1 MATLSPAAEYAQPPG
16 SADQSG
22 GPPLTLPD
30 EHVLLLWQVAVRAED
45 VLAAAARDR
54 WPGTELAALADCA
67 RAGVL
72 RQASDEETLLFHP
85 GAPAVAARLAREHA
99 RLRSGAELLARAA
112 GGEQSLSLSQLVT
125 ATRDFVARL
134 QRHLNAEERLL
145 ASGHSPESVPATV
158 LLSGHPNEPYLLTE
172 GPVVDL
178 DAFHPGQAVTAALA
192 RLMRLRRGEQVEFQ
206 SGTDISPVRREMD
219 KLSPGGY
226 GFAVLQ
232 DGPDRWRMRVTR
244 RYVAGY

>member
-30 EHVLLLWQVAVRAED
+30 EHVLLLWQVAARAED
-45 VLAAAARDR
+45 VLAAAARGR

-72 RQASDEETLLFHP
+72 RQASDEETLLFHV

-112 GGEQSLSLSQLVT
+112 GGELSLSLSQLAA

-134 QRHLNAEERLL
+134 QRHLNAEEGLL
-145 ASGHSPESVPATV
+145 ASGHSPESVPAT
-158 LLSGHPNEPYLLTE
+158 
-172 GPVVDL
+172 
-178 DAFHPGQAVTAALA
+178 
-192 RLMRLRRGEQVEFQ
+192 
-206 SGTDISPVRREMD
+206 DISPVWREMD

-226 GFAVLQ
+226 EFVSLQ
-232 DGPDRWRMRVTR
+232 DGPDRWRMRVAR

>member
-1 MATLSPAAEYAQPPG
+1 MATVSPAAEYAQPPG
-16 SADQSG
+16 CADQSG

-30 EHVLLLWQVAVRAED
+30 EHVLLLWQVAARAED
-45 VLAAAARDR
+45 LLAAAARGR
-54 WPGTELAALADCA
+54 WPGTELAALADCV

-72 RQASDEETLLFHP
+72 RQASDEETLLFHA

-112 GGEQSLSLSQLVT
+112 DEEQSLSLSQLAT

-134 QRHLNAEERLL
+134 QRHLNAEEGLL

-158 LLSGHPNEPYLLTE
+158 LLSGHPHERYPLTE

-178 DAFHPGQAVTAALA
+178 DAFPPGQAVIAALA
-192 RLMRLRRGEQVEFQ
+192 RVMRLRRGEQVEFG
-206 SGTDISPVRREMD
+206 SGRDISPVWREMD

-226 GFAVLQ
+226 EFVSLQ
-232 DGPDRWRMRVTR
+232 DGPDRWRMRVAR

>member
-45 VLAAAARDR
+45 VLAAAARGR

-125 ATRDFVARL
+125 ATRDFVAWL

-232 DGPDRWRMRVTR
+232 DGPDRWRMRVAR

>member
-1 MATLSPAAEYAQPPG
+1 MATFSPAAEYARPPG
-16 SADQSG
+16 PADRPG

-30 EHVLLLWQVAVRAED
+30 EHVLLLWQVAARAED
-45 VLAAAARDR
+45 LLAAAARGR
-54 WPGTELAALADCA
+54 WPGTELAAFADCA
-67 RAGVL
+67 LAGVL
-72 RQASDEETLLFHP
+72 RQASGEETLLLDA
-85 GAPAVAARLAREHA
+85 GAPAVAARLTRDHA
-99 RLRSGAELLARAA
+99 RLRSAAEVLARAA

-125 ATRDFVARL
+125 ATRHFVARL

-158 LLSGHPNEPYLLTE
+158 LLSGHPHERYSLAE
-172 GPVVDL
+172 GPVADL
-178 DAFHPGQAVTAALA
+178 DAFPPGQAVTAALA
-192 RLMRLRRGEQVEFQ
+192 RLVRLRRGEQVEFR

-244 RYVAGY
+244 RQVAGR